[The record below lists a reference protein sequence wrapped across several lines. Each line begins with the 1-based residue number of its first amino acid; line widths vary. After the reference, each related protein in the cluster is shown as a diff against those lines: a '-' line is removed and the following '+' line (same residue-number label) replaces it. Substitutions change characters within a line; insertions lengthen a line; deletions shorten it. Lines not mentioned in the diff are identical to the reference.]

1 MVRLNERFHV
11 ARETHGFVLIEKTV
25 VTDKKT
31 GASKIGE
38 KKRHT
43 GTVYQALSIF
53 LDQSIDDTAG
63 DPQGIRFQVQ
73 KAMSEIESAKKEI
86 QREFSLEVCVSRGK
100 NDGR

>member
-1 MVRLNERFHV
+1 MVRLNEKFHV
-11 ARETHGFVLIEKTV
+11 AREAHGFVLIEKTV
-25 VTDKKT
+25 VTEKDT
-31 GASKIGE
+31 GKQKIGE

-43 GTVYQALSIF
+43 GTVYQALQLF
-53 LDQSIDDTAG
+53 LHQSIDETAG